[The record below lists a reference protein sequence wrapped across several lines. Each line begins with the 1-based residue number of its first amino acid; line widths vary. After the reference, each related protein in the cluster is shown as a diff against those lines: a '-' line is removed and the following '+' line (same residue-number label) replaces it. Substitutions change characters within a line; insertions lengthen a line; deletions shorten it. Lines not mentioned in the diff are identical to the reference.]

1 MTFWEITCANLC
13 SMVYDII
20 FMLCMVRILLGRV
33 PDRGNES
40 VQKHAVRAMV
50 LGVLLAVAGTVCY
63 LTGFWKIRF
72 EIGQILWE
80 YFVLAAWMVF
90 VHDLYRLPLM
100 TCWRTCGGGTFMS
113 CFSGISQGGPIT

>member
-1 MTFWEITCANLC
+1 MMKRFQIAVKEENGMTFWEITCANLC

-50 LGVLLAVAGTVCY
+50 LGVLLAVAGTVC
-63 LTGFWKIRF
+63 RS
-72 EIGQILWE
+72 EE
-80 YFVLAAWMVF
+80 
-90 VHDLYRLPLM
+90 RL
-100 TCWRTCGGGTFMS
+100 
-113 CFSGISQGGPIT
+113 